1 MMSFNDAAKILGLCN
16 IPPDVQNKILL
27 LFIGFGTPT
36 SRIIKKQLECSDT
49 SFNGSLVERIIL
61 ENDVNTL
68 WRLKVFLNGGIT
80 FVSSCIKN
88 LRTKYELE
96 IAYLLDGICDWER
109 FECISDLENAIKAY
123 SKYKLF
129 MMFYNLDKNGYT
141 YLGTPT
147 ANIIHN
153 AIEDE
158 ILYEVN
164 PGICNDSDSDSDSDS
179 DDY

>member
-1 MMSFNDAAKILGLCN
+1 MLTFIDASKILGLCQ
-16 IPPDVQNKILL
+16 IPTDIQNKILL
-27 LFIGFGTPT
+27 LFIGFGSPT
-36 SRIIKKQLECSDT
+36 SRIIKQQLEYSDT
-49 SFNGSLVERIIL
+49 SFNDSLFERIIL

-80 FVSSCIKN
+80 FVPSCIKN
-88 LRTKYELE
+88 LRPKYELE
-96 IAYLLDGICDWER
+96 IAYLTNGSCDWEK
-109 FECISDLENAIKAY
+109 FASIYNLLEAIKTY
-123 SKYKLF
+123 SNYQLF

-164 PGICNDSDSDSDSDS
+164 HVIWNDSDSDS